1 MSTPAVLIIDDES
14 SVQSVL
20 EEILNGR
27 GYDIY
32 LAKNGEEGLQKFKE
46 FSPDVVLL
54 DLNMPE
60 MDGFAFL
67 EAVKPSRLDSYE
79 VIVITGNTENRKVVK
94 CYDLGAESILRKPF
108 FAAEVRRVV
117 EHSLERKKML
127 RESKNPPSEFK

>member
-1 MSTPAVLIIDDES
+1 MRDPVILIIDDELT
-14 SVQSVL
+14 VRSVL

-27 GYDIY
+27 GYEIH
-32 LAKNGEEGLQKFKE
+32 LAENGEEGLRKFKE
-46 FSPDVVLL
+46 LSPDLILL

-60 MDGFAFL
+60 MDGFGFL
-67 EAVKPSRLDSYE
+67 EAVKPTREDAYE

-117 EHSLERKKML
+117 EHSLERRKQL
-127 RESKNPPSEFK
+127 RELKAKEQA

>member
-1 MSTPAVLIIDDES
+1 MANTEILIIDDEFT
-14 SVQSVL
+14 VRSVL
-20 EEILNGR
+20 EEILHGR
-27 GYDIY
+27 GYDIH
-32 LAKNGEEGLQKFKE
+32 LAKDGEEGLQKFKE
-46 FSPDVVLL
+46 FSPDVILL

-67 EAVKPSRLDSYE
+67 EAVKPTREDSYE

-117 EHSLERKKML
+117 EHSLERKKVL
-127 RESKNPPSEFK
+127 RALKSK